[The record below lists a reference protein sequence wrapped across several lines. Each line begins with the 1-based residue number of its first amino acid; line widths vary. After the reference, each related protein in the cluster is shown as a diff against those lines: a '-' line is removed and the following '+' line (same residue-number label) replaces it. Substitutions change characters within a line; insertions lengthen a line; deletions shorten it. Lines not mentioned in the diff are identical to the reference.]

1 MHWHQKR
8 SPTWMGPNPPPTHKY
23 KHSYKTI
30 EDSLIIL
37 NCILQNN
44 NDCPRTLQFG
54 ASLGAPWRR
63 VRLPMQRQGFDP
75 WPGKTPQATEQRGPG
90 TISDEPALWSPEPHL
105 RPCSRSLCPTA
116 RSPGAAAGGE
126 PPSLQLEKSPGS
138 TEGPAQPKWINILN
152 HIKKTLSR
160 L

>member
-54 ASLGAPWRR
+54 ASLGGPWRW

-90 TISDEPALWSPEPHL
+90 TISAEPASG
-105 RPCSRSLCPTA
+105 A
-116 RSPGAAAGGE
+116 RSHTWGLAAGASAPQRGARAR
-126 PPSLQLEKSPGS
+126 QLEGSPHRC
-138 TEGPAQPKWINILN
+138 N
-152 HIKKTLSR
+152 SR
-160 L
+160 KARAALKVQHSQSELIS